1 MKSMKK
7 FLALALALALCFAMA
22 IPAMAAEKTTLT
34 MNKVTPGHTYTVYQ
48 VFTGDV
54 SETTVKEGEEEVTK
68 KVLSNVQYGQSYT
81 DKTGLVPE
89 SDLKKITDANAF
101 AKELIDSNA
110 LSNPINAKWDGS
122 EISVDT
128 GYYVVVDNG
137 VTDDQEHKPDADSAY
152 IVEIVGPTA
161 ITPKTTIPELD
172 KSVKLAEDPNYSEN
186 DAITSE
192 IGKLVEFKL
201 TAKVPAKELPKYAV
215 ANKDGEAGTYKLVF
229 HDTMSEGLT
238 FVEFKDVIYGEVKV
252 ENTADKTFYAAENA
266 EQEITITIED
276 LFEIIGRDEKEWK
289 TDDNGN
295 IVITATYTAKL
306 NEKAIV
312 NNGGSTD
319 ETNFN
324 KAHLEYSNDP
334 NDEGTG
340 NTPEDK
346 TYVYSFKL
354 DITKYENDTVE
365 NGGKVLAGA
374 GFTLYRVT
382 TSEDGEEVL
391 TELKFKAIQEADGIK
406 YVLSEDEDAE
416 SEVRSGEDGKLN
428 FTGLEAGKYKLVETT
443 VPDGFNKCADRYIT
457 ISAKVDGEGENAP
470 SLEDVKI
477 EQEIISDTTGAGNEG
492 TVEDSEGTAMGIINK
507 SGTLLP
513 STGGIGTTIFYAV
526 GGALVVGAGILL
538 FVKKRM
544 GSKG

>member
-68 KVLSNVQYGQSYT
+68 KVLSNVQYGQSYMG
-81 DKTGLVPE
+81 KTGSVPQE
-89 SDLKKITDANAF
+89 ELSAIEDANTF
-101 AKELIDSNA
+101 AKELIDADA
-110 LSNPINAKWDGS
+110 LLNPINAKWDGS
-122 EISVDT
+122 ELSVAP

-137 VTDDQEHKPDADSAY
+137 VTDGEGQKPDANSAY
-152 IVEIVGPTA
+152 IVEIVGPTT

-172 KSVKLAEDPNYSEN
+172 KEAKRAEDPNYSEN

-192 IGKLVEFKL
+192 IGKLVEFRL

-238 FVEFKDVIYGEVKV
+238 FVEFKDVMYGEVKV
-252 ENTADKTFYAAENA
+252 EDINYVAVSEGQT
-266 EQEITITIED
+266 ITITIED
-276 LFEIIGRDEKEWK
+276 LFDIIGRDETKWK
-289 TDDNGN
+289 TDDAGN

-312 NNGGSTD
+312 NNGDSTD
-319 ETNFN
+319 GTNFN
-324 KAHLEYSNDP
+324 KAHLEYSNNP

-354 DITKYENDTVE
+354 DITKTADKSEAE
-365 NGGKVLAGA
+365 GGEVLAGA

-382 TSEDGEEVL
+382 TDENGKEVL
-391 TELKFKAIQEADGIK
+391 TELSFK
-406 YVLSEDEDAE
+406 V
-416 SEVRSGEDGKLN
+416 
-428 FTGLEAGKYKLVETT
+428 
-443 VPDGFNKCADRYIT
+443 
-457 ISAKVDGEGENAP
+457 
-470 SLEDVKI
+470 
-477 EQEIISDTTGAGNEG
+477 IIC
-492 TVEDSEGTAMGIINK
+492 
-507 SGTLLP
+507 P
-513 STGGIGTTIFYAV
+513 
-526 GGALVVGAGILL
+526 
-538 FVKKRM
+538 R
-544 GSKG
+544 

>member
-22 IPAMAAEKTTLT
+22 IPAMAAETTTLT
-34 MNKVTPGHTYTVYQ
+34 MKDVTPGHTYTVYQ

-54 SETTVKEGEEEVTK
+54 SIAEVDGKEVKR
-68 KVLSNVQYGQSYT
+68 LSNVQYGQSYT
-81 DKTGLVPE
+81 GKKGNVPQDE
-89 SDLKKITDANAF
+89 LTAIDDANAF
-101 AKELIDSNA
+101 AKGLLDKNV
-110 LSNPINAKWDGS
+110 LSNPVSTDWNGS
-122 EISVDT
+122 DLSVVP

-137 VTDDQEHKPDADSAY
+137 VTDGEGQKPDANSAY
-152 IVEIVGPTA
+152 IVEIVGPTT

-172 KSVKLAEDPNYSEN
+172 KEAKRAEDPNYSEN

-192 IGKLVEFKL
+192 IGKLVEFRL

-238 FVEFKDVIYGEVKV
+238 FVEFKDVMYGEVKV
-252 ENTADKTFYAAENA
+252 EDINYVAVSEGQT
-266 EQEITITIED
+266 ITITIED
-276 LFEIIGRDEKEWK
+276 LFDIIGRDETKWK
-289 TDDNGN
+289 TDDAGN

-312 NNGGSTD
+312 NNGDSTD
-319 ETNFN
+319 GTNFN
-324 KAHLEYSNDP
+324 KAHLEYSNNP

-354 DITKYENDTVE
+354 DITKTADKSEAE
-365 NGGKVLAGA
+365 GGEVLAGA

-382 TSEDGEEVL
+382 TDENGKEVL
-391 TELKFKAIQEADGIK
+391 TELSFKVIKEGDSTVK
-406 YVLSEDEDAE
+406 YVLAEDGEEGAE
-416 SEVRSGEDGKLN
+416 SEIRSGEDGKLN

-457 ISAKVDGEGENAP
+457 ISATVTETETGSDLSN
-470 SLEDVKI
+470 VTI
-477 EQEIISDTTGAGNEG
+477 EQVEIDGTTGEGNEG
-492 TVEDSEGTAMGIINK
+492 TVEESNGTALNIINK

-526 GGALVVGAGILL
+526 GAALVVGAGILL

>member
-22 IPAMAAEKTTLT
+22 IPAMAADEKTTTTLT
-34 MNKVTPGHTYTVYQ
+34 MNNPTLNHTYTVYQ

-54 SETTVKEGEEEVTK
+54 SVATVDGKEVK
-68 KVLSNVQYGQSYT
+68 RLSNVRYGQSYT
-81 DKTGLVPE
+81 GKTGNVPQDE
-89 SDLKKITDANAF
+89 LTAIADANAF
-101 AKELIDSNA
+101 AKGLLDNNA
-110 LSNPINAKWDGS
+110 LSSPIATDWNGS
-122 EISVDT
+122 ELSVAP

-137 VTDDQEHKPDADSAY
+137 LAEGEENVPDADSAY
-152 IVEIVGPTA
+152 IVEIVGPTT

-172 KSVKLAEDPNYSEN
+172 KEVKRAEDPNYSEN

-238 FVEFKDVIYGEVKV
+238 FVDFKDVMYGEVKV
-252 ENTADKTFYAAENA
+252 ENTAEKTLYVAVNEG
-266 EQEITITIED
+266 QEITITIED

-312 NNGGSTD
+312 NNGDSDGA
-319 ETNFN
+319 TNFN
-324 KAHLEYSNDP
+324 KAHLEYSNNP

-346 TYVYSFKL
+346 TYVYSFEL
-354 DITKYENDTVE
+354 DITKTADKSEAE
-365 NGGKVLAGA
+365 GGEVLAGA

-382 TSEDGEEVL
+382 TDENGEEKL
-391 TELKFKAIQEADGIK
+391 TELKFKAVEGENGTK
-406 YVLSEDEDAE
+406 YILSEDTDAE
-416 SEVRSGEDGKLN
+416 PEILSDEDGKLN

-457 ISAKVDGEGENAP
+457 ISATVTETETGSDL
-470 SLEDVKI
+470 SDVTI
-477 EQEIISDTTGAGNEG
+477 EQVEIDGTTGEGNEG
-492 TVEDSEGTAMGIINK
+492 TVEESNGTALNIINK

-526 GGALVVGAGILL
+526 GAALVVGAGILL

>member
-22 IPAMAAEKTTLT
+22 IPAMAAETTTLT
-34 MNKVTPGHTYTVYQ
+34 MKDVTPGHTYTVYQ

-54 SETTVKEGEEEVTK
+54 STAEVDGKEVKR
-68 KVLSNVQYGQSYT
+68 LSNVQYGQSYT
-81 DKTGLVPE
+81 GKEGNVPQDE
-89 SDLKKITDANAF
+89 LTAIADANAF
-101 AKELIDSNA
+101 AKGLLDNNA
-110 LSNPINAKWDGS
+110 LSHPVATDWNGS
-122 EISVDT
+122 ELSVAP

-137 VTDDQEHKPDADSAY
+137 LAEGEENVPDADSAY
-152 IVEIVGPTA
+152 IVEIVGPTT

-172 KSVKLAEDPNYSEN
+172 KEVKRAEDPNYSEN

-238 FVEFKDVIYGEVKV
+238 FVDFKDVMYGEVKV
-252 ENTADKTFYAAENA
+252 ENTAEKTLYVAVNEG
-266 EQEITITIED
+266 QEITITIED

>member
-22 IPAMAAEKTTLT
+22 IPAMAAETTTLT
-34 MNKVTPGHTYTVYQ
+34 MKDVTPGHTYTVYQ

-54 SETTVKEGEEEVTK
+54 STATVDGKEVK
-68 KVLSNVQYGQSYT
+68 RLSNVQYGQSYT
-81 DKTGLVPE
+81 GKKGNVPQDE
-89 SDLKKITDANAF
+89 LTAIDDANAF
-101 AKELIDSNA
+101 AKGLLDKNV
-110 LSNPINAKWDGS
+110 LSNPVSTDWNGS
-122 EISVDT
+122 DLFVVP

-137 VTDDQEHKPDADSAY
+137 VSDGQEHKPDANSAY
-152 IVEIVGPTA
+152 IVEIVGPTT

-238 FVEFKDVIYGEVKV
+238 FVEFKDVMYGEVKV
-252 ENTADKTFYAAENA
+252 EDINYAAVSEG
-266 EQEITITIED
+266 QTITITIED
-276 LFEIIGRDEKEWK
+276 LFDIIGRDEGKWNVV
-289 TDDNGN
+289 DGN

-324 KAHLEYSNDP
+324 KAHLEYSNNP

-354 DITKYENDTVE
+354 DITKYENETVD

-382 TSEDGEEVL
+382 TNEDDEEVL
-391 TELKFKAIQEADGIK
+391 TELKFKAVEGENGTK
-406 YVLSEDEDAE
+406 YILSEDTDAKPE
-416 SEVRSGEDGKLN
+416 ILSGEDGKLN

-457 ISAKVDGEGENAP
+457 ISATVNGEGEGTP
-470 SLEDVKI
+470 SLSDVSI
-477 EQEIISDTTGAGNEG
+477 QQEVIKDTTGAGNEG
-492 TVEDSEGTAMGIINK
+492 TVDDSEGTAMSIINK

-526 GGALVVGAGILL
+526 GAALVVGAGILL